1 MAARIRSGT
10 TKDAPQYNAIAPTP
24 TTRTSPRAPV
34 SRRKGDLPDG
44 LEARYLVEH
53 DRQGRARRF
62 HRDNRGT
69 PALFEDQ
76 GRRLVARE
84 AYPDV
89 VKDMLCIATHRGWRE
104 IEVSGDPA
112 FRREVWIRAQAQD
125 IRVRGHRPSELDRQ
139 SAALERSRASAR
151 PDKTA
156 TDKARAAAPERMALV
171 ARSLRTLAP
180 DPAAQDRLMERAT
193 QRVVQHLEAGRR
205 FTQPTRTPSRSSSKE
220 PSRERKR

>member
-1 MAARIRSGT
+1 MATRIRSDR
-10 TKDAPQYNAIAPTP
+10 TKDAPPDNTMAPTP
-24 TTRTSPRAPV
+24 TTRTSSRAPV

-62 HRDNRGT
+62 HRDNRGA
-69 PALFEDQ
+69 PALFEDH

-89 VKDMLCIATHRGWRE
+89 VKDMLRIAKHRGWRE
-104 IEVSGDPA
+104 IEVSGDPT
-112 FRREVWIRAQAQD
+112 FRREVWIRAQAQN
-125 IRVRGHRPSELDRQ
+125 ILVHGHRPSELDRQ
-139 SAALERSRASAR
+139 SAALERNGASGR
-151 PDKTA
+151 PHKTA

-171 ARSLRTLAP
+171 ARSLRTLTP
-180 DPAAQDRLMERAT
+180 DPAAQARLMKRAT

-205 FTQPTRTPSRSSSKE
+205 FTQPARTPSRTSSRE
-220 PSRERKR
+220 PSRESNR